1 MPMPPPTD
9 LPDLHV
15 ESREPAEPA
24 RPPRTACT
32 FLMRFKTVDELVVA
46 LAEDVSEQGVFVHT
60 DRMLPVGATVG
71 LRIELPTGAPG
82 FHVLARVMRRVMP
95 EEASESGVLAGLGLE
110 FLDLEET
117 PLKQRLAAYVAEVG
131 ERPDAAFSGAQGA
144 TVLVVDDQAS
154 FRDGIAHA
162 LGQAGLSVETAEDG
176 VKGMGAALRRP
187 PDLLITDVEMPNLNG
202 WQLVRMLRARPAL
215 AHVPIIMLT
224 SLSSEEE
231 RMRGFAAGVDDYI
244 TKPVSDDELRLR
256 VGRMLGRTRR
266 SAGPQATSSMLRGD
280 LAHVSLNSLLSFLEM
295 ERRSGALQVVSPT
308 EAATLYLREGAVVR
322 VDLPPERAHLEGPS
336 RVFHVLDWSQGRFE
350 LLDIDI
356 DEEDTIRAPTSFLLL
371 EHARVRDESQAG

>member
-1 MPMPPPTD
+1 MPPATGLSDP
-9 LPDLHV
+9 PV
-15 ESREPAEPA
+15 EVSEPQG
-24 RPPRTACT
+24 PPRAACT
-32 FLMRFKTVDELVVA
+32 FLMRFTTIDELVVA

-60 DRMLPVGATVG
+60 DRMLSLGATVG

-82 FHVLARVMRRVMP
+82 FHVLARVIRRVTA
-95 EEASESGVLAGLGLE
+95 EEAAKSGGLTGLGLE
-110 FLDLEET
+110 FLDLDDK
-117 PLKQRLAAYVAEVG
+117 PLKQRLSAYVAEVG
-131 ERPDAAFSGAQGA
+131 EPSAAAAAGAAGA

-154 FRDGIAHA
+154 YRDGIARA
-162 LGQAGLSVETAEDG
+162 LQEAGLSVETAEDG
-176 VKGMGAALRRP
+176 VKGMGAALRRT

-215 AHVPIIMLT
+215 AHVPVIMLT
-224 SLSSEEE
+224 SLASEEE

-256 VGRMLGRTRR
+256 VDRMLGRSRR

-295 ERRSGALQVVSPT
+295 ERRSGALQVVSPA
-308 EAATLYLREGAVVR
+308 EAATLYLRDGAVVR
-322 VDLPPERAHLEGPS
+322 VDLPPTRAHLEGAQ
-336 RVFHVLDWSQGRFE
+336 RVFHVLDWSRGRFE

-356 DEEDTIRAPTSFLLL
+356 DEEDTIGAPTSFLLL
-371 EHARVRDESQAG
+371 EHARVRDEAGEG